1 MSAAQYELKF
11 LEPETLPMIGLAV
24 QQRLRGLIEAMRHS
38 RDHRIASAP
47 EQPPPTWLASDGTTD
62 TGAPMWDEVVYDDAE
77 AVLATYERIEREMER
92 TERIARAAREEKE
105 REEAANKAMEEAAA
119 AAAASAASDG
129 DGPPRKKQRK
139 AISAAQQAK
148 SVTEDVQKRLGD
160 ATAARKLGATKQYSW
175 LQQAGPPT
183 SGLSRPGS
191 VPGSPSVTTP
201 AAAVPTPPSKLG
213 LGAAGAN
220 LPQSDR
226 YAAPPAPHAATA
238 MADPHLLTWPD
249 ALFTLE
255 TERGTGAGYGSGVRP
270 LYSALA
276 ARHLGAQL

>member
-1 MSAAQYELKF
+1 
-11 LEPETLPMIGLAV
+11 MIGLAV
-24 QQRLRGLIEAMRHS
+24 QQRLRSIIEAMRRS

-47 EQPPPTWLASDGTTD
+47 EQPPPTWLSADGTTD
-62 TGAPMWDEVVYDDAE
+62 TGAPMWDEVIYDDVE
-77 AVLATYERIEREMER
+77 TVLATYDRVEREHER

-119 AAAASAASDG
+119 AAAASAASDA
-129 DGPPRKKQRK
+129 DGPPRKKQKK

-175 LQQAGPPT
+175 LQQSGPPT
-183 SGLSRPGS
+183 SGLSRPPS
-191 VPGSPSVTTP
+191 VPGSPSVP
-201 AAAVPTPPSKLG
+201 APPATAPAQPSKLG
-213 LGAAGAN
+213 LGQAGAN
-220 LPQSDR
+220 LAQSDR
-226 YAAPPAPHAATA
+226 YAAPSAPHAATA

-249 ALFTLE
+249 ALFTLD
-255 TERGTGAGYGSGVRP
+255 TERGTGAGYGSGTRP

-276 ARHLGAQL
+276 TRHLGRRF